1 MEENIMTIKEMR
13 KQHER
18 ILLLSIFV
26 LIATIIIG
34 VLEVYAS
41 ISGNDKNS
49 QLTSKNIEVTIP
61 VDQMSDTDINSEYK
75 LNLVDNSLVI
85 NPETLVNVGDNIKT
99 IVDVNKLNNIV
110 HTVDDTLSLY
120 TVDDLNDYS
129 YITYSNED
137 MSKFIEITIMS
148 KIPDAFDMS
157 IFGLDNETEDSN
169 KKLVISDAMIVNT
182 DNTIQALDSI
192 YNSGYVFVSMSG
204 NLNILGAENMISS
217 SETAESASYSEMR
230 DFLNKIKLSLKF
242 VSSVDKNIDFSVEN
256 QKTLTVEDLDKLR
269 KTVGHSDEDISF
281 EKAVVFESSSEQ
293 PDEISTS
300 EDAAE
305 QTNETSTSENAVS
318 NSKSFGYGV
327 YLSTTDSVLRILD
340 TSDNSIYLKIY
351 GNKASED
358 SVASIN
364 DMIETVYPNVYINT
378 NTNEIG
384 IVIGD
389 SGMYILK
396 PVENISDELILTIA
410 EWAGLNSDTE
420 KSIVDTDIQPELTSV
435 MDESVVSAAKEQLN
449 NNTDSENTEEQ

>member
-1 MEENIMTIKEMR
+1 MQRDNKVVSWRKTLMTIKEMR

-34 VLEVYAS
+34 VFEVYAS
-41 ISGNDKNS
+41 ISDNSKNS
-49 QLTSKNIEVTIP
+49 QLTSKNIEVSIP
-61 VDQMSDTDINSEYK
+61 VDQMSDTDIDSEYK

-120 TVDDLNDYS
+120 TVDDLSDYS

-157 IFGLDNETEDSN
+157 IFGLDNIDVDSD
-169 KKLVISDAMIVNT
+169 KKLLISDAMIVNT
-182 DNTIQALDSI
+182 NNTIQALDSI

-204 NLNILGAENMISS
+204 NLNILGSENMISS

-242 VSSVDKNIDFSVEN
+242 VETSDKNIDFLVEN

-281 EKAVVFESSSEQ
+281 EKAVVDESSSEQ
-293 PDEISTS
+293 SGEKSTDES
-300 EDAAE
+300 
-305 QTNETSTSENAVS
+305 AVS
-318 NSKSFGYGV
+318 DSKSLKYGV

-340 TSDNSIYLKIY
+340 TNDNSIYLKIY

-358 SVASIN
+358 SVASIE
-364 DMIETVYPNVYINT
+364 DMVETIYPNVYINT

-384 IVIGD
+384 IIISE

-396 PVENISDELILTIA
+396 PAENISNELIQTIA
-410 EWAGLNSDTE
+410 DWAGLSSDTE
-420 KSIVDTDIQPELTSV
+420 KSIIDTDIQPELTSV

-449 NNTDSENTEEQ
+449 NSTDSENTKEQ

>member
-1 MEENIMTIKEMR
+1 MGENIMTIKEMR

-34 VLEVYAS
+34 VFEVYAS
-41 ISGNDKNS
+41 ISDNDKNS
-49 QLTSKNIEVTIP
+49 QLSSKNIEVTIP

-157 IFGLDNETEDSN
+157 IFGLGNMAEDSD

-204 NLNILGAENMISS
+204 NLNILGAENMVSS

-242 VSSVDKNIDFSVEN
+242 VESSDKNIDFSVEN

-269 KTVGHSDEDISF
+269 KMVGHSDEDISF
-281 EKAVVFESSSEQ
+281 EKAVVSESSSEQ
-293 PDEISTS
+293 GCETSTG

-305 QTNETSTSENAVS
+305 QPVETSTNENAVS
-318 NSKSFGYGV
+318 NSKNLKYGV

-358 SVASIN
+358 SVASID
-364 DMIETVYPNVYINT
+364 DMVETVYPNVYINT

-396 PVENISDELILTIA
+396 PAENISDELIQTIA
-410 EWAGLNSDTE
+410 EWAGLSSDTE

-449 NNTDSENTEEQ
+449 NNAGSENTEEQ

>member
-1 MEENIMTIKEMR
+1 MTIKEMR

-34 VLEVYAS
+34 VFEVYAS
-41 ISGNDKNS
+41 ISDNNKNS
-49 QLTSKNIEVTIP
+49 QLTSKNIEVSIP
-61 VDQMSDTDINSEYK
+61 LDQMSDTDIDSEYK

-120 TVDDLNDYS
+120 TVDDLSDYS

-157 IFGLDNETEDSN
+157 IFGLDNIDTDSD

-204 NLNILGAENMISS
+204 NLNILGSENMISS

-242 VSSVDKNIDFSVEN
+242 VEASDKNIDFLVEN

-281 EKAVVFESSSEQ
+281 EKAVVAESSSEQ
-293 PDEISTS
+293 PGEKSTDES
-300 EDAAE
+300 
-305 QTNETSTSENAVS
+305 AVS
-318 NSKSFGYGV
+318 NSKSLEYGV

-358 SVASIN
+358 SVASIE
-364 DMIETVYPNVYINT
+364 DMVETVYPNVYINT

-384 IVIGD
+384 IIISE

-396 PVENISDELILTIA
+396 PAENISNELIQTIA
-410 EWAGLNSDTE
+410 EWAGLSSDTE

-449 NNTDSENTEEQ
+449 NNTDSENTKEQ

>member
-1 MEENIMTIKEMR
+1 MTIKEMR
-13 KQHER
+13 KQHEM

-34 VLEVYAS
+34 VFEVYAS
-41 ISGNDKNS
+41 ISDNSKNS
-49 QLTSKNIEVTIP
+49 QLTSKNIEVSIP
-61 VDQMSDTDINSEYK
+61 VDQMSDTDIDSEYK

-120 TVDDLNDYS
+120 TVDDLSDYS

-157 IFGLDNETEDSN
+157 IFGLDNIDTDSD
-169 KKLVISDAMIVNT
+169 KKLLISDAMIVNT

-204 NLNILGAENMISS
+204 NLNILGSENMISS

-242 VSSVDKNIDFSVEN
+242 VETSDKNIDFLVEN

-269 KTVGHSDEDISF
+269 KTVGHSKEDISF
-281 EKAVVFESSSEQ
+281 EKAVVDESSSEQ
-293 PDEISTS
+293 SGEKSTDES
-300 EDAAE
+300 
-305 QTNETSTSENAVS
+305 AVS
-318 NSKSFGYGV
+318 DSKSSEYGV

-340 TSDNSIYLKIY
+340 TNDNSIYLKIY

-358 SVASIN
+358 SVASIE
-364 DMIETVYPNVYINT
+364 DMVETIYPNVYINT

-384 IVIGD
+384 IIISE

-396 PVENISDELILTIA
+396 PAENISNELIQTIA
-410 EWAGLNSDTE
+410 DWAGLSSDTE

-449 NNTDSENTEEQ
+449 NNTDSENTKEQ

>member
-1 MEENIMTIKEMR
+1 MTIKEMR

-34 VLEVYAS
+34 VFEVYAS
-41 ISGNDKNS
+41 ISDNNKNS
-49 QLTSKNIEVTIP
+49 QLTSKNIEVSIP
-61 VDQMSDTDINSEYK
+61 VDQMSDTDIDSEYK

-120 TVDDLNDYS
+120 TVDDLSDYS

-157 IFGLDNETEDSN
+157 VFGLDNIDADNN
-169 KKLVISDAMIVNT
+169 KKLLISDAMIVNT

-204 NLNILGAENMISS
+204 NLNILGSENMISS

-242 VSSVDKNIDFSVEN
+242 VEASDKNIDFSVEN
-256 QKTLTVEDLDKLR
+256 QKTLTVKDLDKLR

-281 EKAVVFESSSEQ
+281 EKAVVSESSSEQ
-293 PDEISTS
+293 PG
-300 EDAAE
+300 
-305 QTNETSTSENAVS
+305 ETSTDESAVS
-318 NSKSFGYGV
+318 DSKSLGYGV

-358 SVASIN
+358 SVASIE
-364 DMIETVYPNVYINT
+364 DMVETVYPNVYINT

-384 IVIGD
+384 IIISE

-396 PVENISDELILTIA
+396 PAENISNELIQTIA
-410 EWAGLNSDTE
+410 EWAGLSSDTE

-449 NNTDSENTEEQ
+449 NNTDSENTKEQ

>member
-1 MEENIMTIKEMR
+1 MTIKEMR

-34 VLEVYAS
+34 VFEVYAS
-41 ISGNDKNS
+41 ISDNNKNS
-49 QLTSKNIEVTIP
+49 QLTSKNIEVSIP
-61 VDQMSDTDINSEYK
+61 VDQMSDTDIDSEYK

-120 TVDDLNDYS
+120 TVDDLSDYS

-157 IFGLDNETEDSN
+157 IFGLDNIDADSD
-169 KKLVISDAMIVNT
+169 KKLLISDAMIVNT

-204 NLNILGAENMISS
+204 NLNILGSENMISS

-242 VSSVDKNIDFSVEN
+242 VEASDKNIDFLVEN

-281 EKAVVFESSSEQ
+281 EKAVVDESSSEQ
-293 PDEISTS
+293 PGEKSTDES
-300 EDAAE
+300 
-305 QTNETSTSENAVS
+305 AVS
-318 NSKSFGYGV
+318 DSKSLGYGV

-358 SVASIN
+358 SVASIE
-364 DMIETVYPNVYINT
+364 DMVETVYPNVYINT

-384 IVIGD
+384 IIISE

-396 PVENISDELILTIA
+396 PAENISNELIQTIA
-410 EWAGLNSDTE
+410 EWAGLSSDTE

>member
-1 MEENIMTIKEMR
+1 MTIKEMR

-26 LIATIIIG
+26 LISTIIIG
-34 VLEVYAS
+34 VFEVYAS
-41 ISGNDKNS
+41 ISDDNKNS
-49 QLTSKNIEVTIP
+49 QLTSKNIEVSIP
-61 VDQMSDTDINSEYK
+61 VDQMSDTDIDSEYK

-120 TVDDLNDYS
+120 TVDDLSDYS

-148 KIPDAFDMS
+148 KIPDAFDVS
-157 IFGLDNETEDSN
+157 IFGLDNIDADSD
-169 KKLVISDAMIVNT
+169 KKLLISDAMIVNT

-192 YNSGYVFVSMSG
+192 YNNGYVFVSMSG
-204 NLNILGAENMISS
+204 NLNILGSENMISS

-242 VSSVDKNIDFSVEN
+242 VETSDKNIDFLVEN

-269 KTVGHSDEDISF
+269 KTIGHSDEDISF
-281 EKAVVFESSSEQ
+281 EKAMVSESSSEQ
-293 PDEISTS
+293 SD
-300 EDAAE
+300 
-305 QTNETSTSENAVS
+305 ETSTDESAVS
-318 NSKSFGYGV
+318 DSKSSEYGV

-358 SVASIN
+358 SVASIE
-364 DMIETVYPNVYINT
+364 DMVETVYPNVYINT

-384 IVIGD
+384 IIISE

-396 PVENISDELILTIA
+396 PAENISNELIQTIA
-410 EWAGLNSDTE
+410 EWAGLSSDTE

-449 NNTDSENTEEQ
+449 NNTDSENTKEQ

>member
-1 MEENIMTIKEMR
+1 MTIKEMR

-34 VLEVYAS
+34 VFEVYAS
-41 ISGNDKNS
+41 ISDDNKNS
-49 QLTSKNIEVTIP
+49 QLTSKNIEVSIP
-61 VDQMSDTDINSEYK
+61 VDQMSDTDIDSEYK

-120 TVDDLNDYS
+120 TVDDLSDYS

-157 IFGLDNETEDSN
+157 IFGLDNIDVDSD
-169 KKLVISDAMIVNT
+169 KKLLISDAMIVNT

-204 NLNILGAENMISS
+204 NLNILGSENMISS

-242 VSSVDKNIDFSVEN
+242 VETSDKNIDFLVEN

-269 KTVGHSDEDISF
+269 KTVGHSKEDISF
-281 EKAVVFESSSEQ
+281 EKAVVDESSSEQ
-293 PDEISTS
+293 SGEKSTDES
-300 EDAAE
+300 
-305 QTNETSTSENAVS
+305 AVS
-318 NSKSFGYGV
+318 DSKSLKYGV

-358 SVASIN
+358 SVASIE
-364 DMIETVYPNVYINT
+364 DMVETVYPNVYINT

-384 IVIGD
+384 IIISE

-396 PVENISDELILTIA
+396 PAENISNELIQTIA
-410 EWAGLNSDTE
+410 EWAGLSGDTE
-420 KSIVDTDIQPELTSV
+420 KSIIDTDIQPELTSV

-449 NNTDSENTEEQ
+449 NNTDSENTKEQ

>member
-1 MEENIMTIKEMR
+1 MTIKEMR

-34 VLEVYAS
+34 VFEVYAS
-41 ISGNDKNS
+41 ISDDNKNS
-49 QLTSKNIEVTIP
+49 QLTSKNIEVSIP
-61 VDQMSDTDINSEYK
+61 VDQMSDTDIDSEYK

-120 TVDDLNDYS
+120 TVDDLSDYS

-157 IFGLDNETEDSN
+157 IFGLDNIDVDSD
-169 KKLVISDAMIVNT
+169 KKLLISDAMIVNT

-204 NLNILGAENMISS
+204 NLNILGSENMISS

-242 VSSVDKNIDFSVEN
+242 VETSDKNIDFLVEN

-269 KTVGHSDEDISF
+269 KTVGHSKEDISF
-281 EKAVVFESSSEQ
+281 EKAVVDESSSEQ
-293 PDEISTS
+293 SGEKSTDES
-300 EDAAE
+300 
-305 QTNETSTSENAVS
+305 AVS
-318 NSKSFGYGV
+318 DSKSLKYGV

-340 TSDNSIYLKIY
+340 TNDNSIYLKIY

-358 SVASIN
+358 SVASIE
-364 DMIETVYPNVYINT
+364 DMVETVYPNVYINT

-384 IVIGD
+384 IIISE

-396 PVENISDELILTIA
+396 PAENISNELIQTIA
-410 EWAGLNSDTE
+410 EWAGLSGDTE
-420 KSIVDTDIQPELTSV
+420 KSIIDTDIQPELTSV

-449 NNTDSENTEEQ
+449 NNTDSENTKEQ

>member
-1 MEENIMTIKEMR
+1 MTIKEMR

-34 VLEVYAS
+34 VFEVYAS
-41 ISGNDKNS
+41 ISDNNKNS
-49 QLTSKNIEVTIP
+49 QLTSKNIEVSIP
-61 VDQMSDTDINSEYK
+61 VDQMSDTDIDSEYK

-120 TVDDLNDYS
+120 TVDDLSDYS

-157 IFGLDNETEDSN
+157 IFGLDNIDVDSD
-169 KKLVISDAMIVNT
+169 KKLLISDTMIVNT

-204 NLNILGAENMISS
+204 NLNILGSENMISS

-242 VSSVDKNIDFSVEN
+242 VEASDKNIDFLVEN

-281 EKAVVFESSSEQ
+281 EKAVVDESSSEQ
-293 PDEISTS
+293 PGEKSTDES
-300 EDAAE
+300 
-305 QTNETSTSENAVS
+305 AVS
-318 NSKSFGYGV
+318 DSKSLEYGV

-358 SVASIN
+358 SVASIE
-364 DMIETVYPNVYINT
+364 DMVETVYPNVYINT

-384 IVIGD
+384 IIISE

-396 PVENISDELILTIA
+396 PAENISNELIQTIA
-410 EWAGLNSDTE
+410 EWAGLSSDTE

-449 NNTDSENTEEQ
+449 NNTDSENTKEQ

>member
-1 MEENIMTIKEMR
+1 MTIKEMR

-34 VLEVYAS
+34 VFEVYAS
-41 ISGNDKNS
+41 ISDNSKNS
-49 QLTSKNIEVTIP
+49 QLTSKNIEVSIP
-61 VDQMSDTDINSEYK
+61 VDQMSDTDIDSEYK

-120 TVDDLNDYS
+120 TVDDLSDYS

-157 IFGLDNETEDSN
+157 IFGLDNIDVDSD
-169 KKLVISDAMIVNT
+169 KKLLISDTMIVNT

-204 NLNILGAENMISS
+204 NLNILGSENMISS

-242 VSSVDKNIDFSVEN
+242 VETSDKNIDFLVEN

-269 KTVGHSDEDISF
+269 KTVGHSKEDISF
-281 EKAVVFESSSEQ
+281 EKAVVDESSSEQ
-293 PDEISTS
+293 SGEKSTDES
-300 EDAAE
+300 
-305 QTNETSTSENAVS
+305 AVS
-318 NSKSFGYGV
+318 DSKSLKYGV

-340 TSDNSIYLKIY
+340 TNDNSIYLKIY

-358 SVASIN
+358 SVASIE
-364 DMIETVYPNVYINT
+364 DMVETIYPNVYINT

-384 IVIGD
+384 IIISE

-396 PVENISDELILTIA
+396 PAENISNELIQTIA
-410 EWAGLNSDTE
+410 DWAGLSSDTE
-420 KSIVDTDIQPELTSV
+420 KSIIDTDIQPELTSV

>member
-1 MEENIMTIKEMR
+1 MTIKEMR

-34 VLEVYAS
+34 VFEVYAS
-41 ISGNDKNS
+41 ISDNSKNS
-49 QLTSKNIEVTIP
+49 QLTSKNIEVSIP
-61 VDQMSDTDINSEYK
+61 VDQMSDTDIDSEYK

-120 TVDDLNDYS
+120 TVDDLSDYS

-157 IFGLDNETEDSN
+157 IFGLDNIDVDSD
-169 KKLVISDAMIVNT
+169 KKLLISDAMIVNT

-204 NLNILGAENMISS
+204 NLNILGSENMISS

-242 VSSVDKNIDFSVEN
+242 VETSDKNIDFLVEN

-269 KTVGHSDEDISF
+269 KTVGHSKEDISF
-281 EKAVVFESSSEQ
+281 EKAVVDESSSEQ
-293 PDEISTS
+293 SGEKSTDES
-300 EDAAE
+300 
-305 QTNETSTSENAVS
+305 AVS
-318 NSKSFGYGV
+318 DSKSLKYGV

-340 TSDNSIYLKIY
+340 TNDNSIYLKIY

-358 SVASIN
+358 SVASIE
-364 DMIETVYPNVYINT
+364 DMVETVYPNVYINT

-384 IVIGD
+384 IIISE

-396 PVENISDELILTIA
+396 PAENISNELIQTIA
-410 EWAGLNSDTE
+410 DWAGLSSDTE
-420 KSIVDTDIQPELTSV
+420 KSIIDTDIQPELTSV

>member
-1 MEENIMTIKEMR
+1 MTIKEMR

-34 VLEVYAS
+34 VFEVYAS
-41 ISGNDKNS
+41 ISDDNKNS
-49 QLTSKNIEVTIP
+49 QLTSKNIEVSIP
-61 VDQMSDTDINSEYK
+61 VDQMSDTDIDSEYK

-120 TVDDLNDYS
+120 TVDDLSDYS

-157 IFGLDNETEDSN
+157 IFGLDNIDVDSD
-169 KKLVISDAMIVNT
+169 KKLLISDAMIVNT

-204 NLNILGAENMISS
+204 NLNILGSENTVSS

-230 DFLNKIKLSLKF
+230 DFLNKIKLSMKF
-242 VSSVDKNIDFSVEN
+242 VEASDKNIDFLVEN

-269 KTVGHSDEDISF
+269 KTVGHSKEDISF
-281 EKAVVFESSSEQ
+281 EKAVVDESSSEQ
-293 PDEISTS
+293 SGEKSTDES
-300 EDAAE
+300 
-305 QTNETSTSENAVS
+305 AVS
-318 NSKSFGYGV
+318 DSKSLKYGV

-340 TSDNSIYLKIY
+340 TNDNSIYLKIY

-358 SVASIN
+358 SVASIE
-364 DMIETVYPNVYINT
+364 DMVETIYPNVYINT

-384 IVIGD
+384 IIISE

-396 PVENISDELILTIA
+396 PAENISNELIQTIA
-410 EWAGLNSDTE
+410 EWAGLSGDTE
-420 KSIVDTDIQPELTSV
+420 KSIIDTDIQPELTSV
-435 MDESVVSAAKEQLN
+435 MDKSVVSAAKEQLN
-449 NNTDSENTEEQ
+449 NSTDSENTEEQ

>member
-1 MEENIMTIKEMR
+1 MTIKEMR

-34 VLEVYAS
+34 VFEVYAS
-41 ISGNDKNS
+41 ISDNNKNS
-49 QLTSKNIEVTIP
+49 QLTSKNIEVSIP
-61 VDQMSDTDINSEYK
+61 VDQMSDTNIDSEYK

-120 TVDDLNDYS
+120 TVDDLSDYS

-157 IFGLDNETEDSN
+157 IFGLDNIDADSD
-169 KKLVISDAMIVNT
+169 KKLLISDAMIVNT

-204 NLNILGAENMISS
+204 NLNILGSENMISS

-242 VSSVDKNIDFSVEN
+242 VETSDKNIDFLVEN

-269 KTVGHSDEDISF
+269 KTVGHSKEDISF
-281 EKAVVFESSSEQ
+281 EKAMVDESSSEQ
-293 PDEISTS
+293 PGEKSTDES
-300 EDAAE
+300 
-305 QTNETSTSENAVS
+305 AVS
-318 NSKSFGYGV
+318 DSKSSEYGV

-358 SVASIN
+358 SVASIE
-364 DMIETVYPNVYINT
+364 DMVETVYPNVYINT

-384 IVIGD
+384 IIISE

-396 PVENISDELILTIA
+396 PAENISNELIQTIA
-410 EWAGLNSDTE
+410 EWAGLSSDTE

-449 NNTDSENTEEQ
+449 NTDSENTEEQ

>member
-1 MEENIMTIKEMR
+1 MTIKEMR

-34 VLEVYAS
+34 VFEVYAS
-41 ISGNDKNS
+41 ISDNNKNS
-49 QLTSKNIEVTIP
+49 QLTSKNIEVSIP
-61 VDQMSDTDINSEYK
+61 VDQMSDTDIDSEYK

-120 TVDDLNDYS
+120 TVDDLSDYS

-157 IFGLDNETEDSN
+157 IFGLDNIDADSD
-169 KKLVISDAMIVNT
+169 KKLLISDAMIVNT

-204 NLNILGAENMISS
+204 NLNILGSENMISS

-242 VSSVDKNIDFSVEN
+242 VEASDKSIDFLVEN

-269 KTVGHSDEDISF
+269 KTVGHSKEDISS
-281 EKAVVFESSSEQ
+281 EKVVVDESSSEQ
-293 PDEISTS
+293 SGEKSTDES
-300 EDAAE
+300 
-305 QTNETSTSENAVS
+305 AVS
-318 NSKSFGYGV
+318 DNKSLEYGV

-358 SVASIN
+358 SVASIE
-364 DMIETVYPNVYINT
+364 DMVETVYPNVYINT

-384 IVIGD
+384 IIISE

-396 PVENISDELILTIA
+396 PAENISNELIQTIA
-410 EWAGLNSDTE
+410 EWAGLSSDTE

-449 NNTDSENTEEQ
+449 NNTDSENTKEQ

>member
-1 MEENIMTIKEMR
+1 MTIKEMR

-34 VLEVYAS
+34 VFEVYAS
-41 ISGNDKNS
+41 ISDNNKNS
-49 QLTSKNIEVTIP
+49 QLTSKNIEVSIP
-61 VDQMSDTDINSEYK
+61 VDQMSDTDIDSEYK

-120 TVDDLNDYS
+120 TVDDLSDYS

-157 IFGLDNETEDSN
+157 IFGLDNIDADSD
-169 KKLVISDAMIVNT
+169 KKLLISDAMIVNT

-204 NLNILGAENMISS
+204 NLNILGSENMISS

-242 VSSVDKNIDFSVEN
+242 VETSDKNIDFLVEN

-281 EKAVVFESSSEQ
+281 EKAVVDESSSEQ
-293 PDEISTS
+293 PG
-300 EDAAE
+300 
-305 QTNETSTSENAVS
+305 ETSTDESAVS
-318 NSKSFGYGV
+318 DSKSLKYGV

-358 SVASIN
+358 SVASIE
-364 DMIETVYPNVYINT
+364 DMVETVYPNVYINT

-384 IVIGD
+384 IIISE
-389 SGMYILK
+389 SGIYILK
-396 PVENISDELILTIA
+396 PDENISNELIQTIA
-410 EWAGLNSDTE
+410 EWAGLSSDTE

-449 NNTDSENTEEQ
+449 NNTDSENTKEQ

>member
-1 MEENIMTIKEMR
+1 MTIKEMR

-34 VLEVYAS
+34 VFEVYAS
-41 ISGNDKNS
+41 ISDNNKNS
-49 QLTSKNIEVTIP
+49 QLTSKNIEVSIP
-61 VDQMSDTDINSEYK
+61 VDQMSDTNIDSEYK

-99 IVDVNKLNNIV
+99 ILDVNKLNNIV

-120 TVDDLNDYS
+120 TVDDLSDYS

-157 IFGLDNETEDSN
+157 IFGLDNIDADSDKN
-169 KKLVISDAMIVNT
+169 LLISDAMIVNT

-204 NLNILGAENMISS
+204 NLNILGSENMISS

-242 VSSVDKNIDFSVEN
+242 VETSDKNIDFLVEN
-256 QKTLTVEDLDKLR
+256 QKTLTVEDIDKLR
-269 KTVGHSDEDISF
+269 KTIGHSDEDISF
-281 EKAVVFESSSEQ
+281 EKAMVSESSSEQ
-293 PDEISTS
+293 PG
-300 EDAAE
+300 
-305 QTNETSTSENAVS
+305 ETSTDESAVS
-318 NSKSFGYGV
+318 DSKSLKYGV

-358 SVASIN
+358 SVASIE
-364 DMIETVYPNVYINT
+364 DMVETVYPNVYINT

-384 IVIGD
+384 IIISE

-396 PVENISDELILTIA
+396 PAENISNELIQTIA
-410 EWAGLNSDTE
+410 EWAGLSSDTE

-449 NNTDSENTEEQ
+449 NNTTDSENTKEQ

>member
-1 MEENIMTIKEMR
+1 MTIKEMR

-34 VLEVYAS
+34 VFEVYAS
-41 ISGNDKNS
+41 ISDNNNKNS
-49 QLTSKNIEVTIP
+49 QLTSKNIEVSIP
-61 VDQMSDTDINSEYK
+61 VDQMSDTDIDSEYK

-85 NPETLVNVGDNIKT
+85 NPKTLVNVGDNIKT

-120 TVDDLNDYS
+120 TVDDLSDYS

-157 IFGLDNETEDSN
+157 IFGLDNIDADSD
-169 KKLVISDAMIVNT
+169 KKLLISDAMIVNT

-204 NLNILGAENMISS
+204 NLNILGSENMISS

-242 VSSVDKNIDFSVEN
+242 VEASDKNIDFLVEN
-256 QKTLTVEDLDKLR
+256 QKTLTVKDLDKLR
-269 KTVGHSDEDISF
+269 KTVGHSKEDISF
-281 EKAVVFESSSEQ
+281 EKAVVDESSSEQ
-293 PDEISTS
+293 PGEKSTDES
-300 EDAAE
+300 
-305 QTNETSTSENAVS
+305 AVS
-318 NSKSFGYGV
+318 DSKSLGYGV

-358 SVASIN
+358 SVASIE
-364 DMIETVYPNVYINT
+364 DMVETVYPNVYINT

-384 IVIGD
+384 IIISE

-396 PVENISDELILTIA
+396 PAENISNELIQTIA
-410 EWAGLNSDTE
+410 EWAGLSSDTE

-449 NNTDSENTEEQ
+449 NNTDSENTGEQ

>member
-1 MEENIMTIKEMR
+1 MQRDNKVVSWRKTLMTIKEMR

-34 VLEVYAS
+34 VFEVYAS
-41 ISGNDKNS
+41 ISDDNKNS
-49 QLTSKNIEVTIP
+49 QLTSKNIEVSIP
-61 VDQMSDTDINSEYK
+61 VDQMSDTDIDSEYK

-120 TVDDLNDYS
+120 TVDDLSDYS

-157 IFGLDNETEDSN
+157 IFGLDNIDVDSD
-169 KKLVISDAMIVNT
+169 KKLLISDAMIVNT

-204 NLNILGAENMISS
+204 NLNILGSENTVSS

-230 DFLNKIKLSLKF
+230 DFLNKIKLSMKF
-242 VSSVDKNIDFSVEN
+242 VEASDKNIDFLVEN

-269 KTVGHSDEDISF
+269 KTVGHSKEDISF
-281 EKAVVFESSSEQ
+281 EKAVVDESSSEQ
-293 PDEISTS
+293 SGEKSTDES
-300 EDAAE
+300 
-305 QTNETSTSENAVS
+305 AVS
-318 NSKSFGYGV
+318 DSKSLKYGV

-340 TSDNSIYLKIY
+340 TNDNSIYLKIY

-358 SVASIN
+358 SVASIE
-364 DMIETVYPNVYINT
+364 DMVETIYPNVYINT

-384 IVIGD
+384 IIISE

-396 PVENISDELILTIA
+396 PAENISNELIQTIA
-410 EWAGLNSDTE
+410 DWAGLSSDTE

-449 NNTDSENTEEQ
+449 NNTDSENTKEQ

>member
-34 VLEVYAS
+34 VFEVYAS
-41 ISGNDKNS
+41 ISDSNKNS

-61 VDQMSDTDINSEYK
+61 VDQMSDADINSEYK

-99 IVDVNKLNNIV
+99 VVDVNKLNNIV

-157 IFGLDNETEDSN
+157 IFGLDNVDKDSD
-169 KKLVISDAMIVNT
+169 KKLAISDAMIVNT

-204 NLNILGAENMISS
+204 NLNILGSENMVSS

-256 QKTLTVEDLDKLR
+256 QKTLTIDDLDKLR

-281 EKAVVFESSSEQ
+281 EKAVVSESSSEQ
-293 PDEISTS
+293 SDV
-300 EDAAE
+300 
-305 QTNETSTSENAVS
+305 TSTSENATEQIDEAS
-318 NSKSFGYGV
+318 TDESTDSSKSLEYGV

-351 GNKASED
+351 GNKASEN
-358 SVASIN
+358 SVASID
-364 DMIETVYPNVYINT
+364 DMVETVYPNVYINT

-384 IVIGD
+384 IVIGE

-396 PVENISDELILTIA
+396 PAENISDELIQTVA
-410 EWAGLNSDTE
+410 DWAGLSSDAE
-420 KSIVDTDIQPELTSV
+420 KNIVDTDIQSELTSV

-449 NNTDSENTEEQ
+449 NNTNSENTDEQ

>member
-1 MEENIMTIKEMR
+1 MTIKEMR

-34 VLEVYAS
+34 VFEVYAS
-41 ISGNDKNS
+41 ISDNSKNS
-49 QLTSKNIEVTIP
+49 QLTSKNIEVSIP
-61 VDQMSDTDINSEYK
+61 VDQMSDTDIDSEYK
-75 LNLVDNSLVI
+75 LNLVDNSLMI

-120 TVDDLNDYS
+120 TVDDLSDYS

-157 IFGLDNETEDSN
+157 IFGLDNIDTDSD
-169 KKLVISDAMIVNT
+169 KKLLISDAMIVNT

-204 NLNILGAENMISS
+204 NLNILGSENMISS

-242 VSSVDKNIDFSVEN
+242 VETSDKNIDFLVEN

-269 KTVGHSDEDISF
+269 KTVGHSKEDISF
-281 EKAVVFESSSEQ
+281 EKAVVDESSSEQ
-293 PDEISTS
+293 SGEKSTDES
-300 EDAAE
+300 
-305 QTNETSTSENAVS
+305 AVS
-318 NSKSFGYGV
+318 DSKSLKYGV

-340 TSDNSIYLKIY
+340 TNDNSIYLKIY

-358 SVASIN
+358 SVASIE
-364 DMIETVYPNVYINT
+364 DMVETVYPNVYINT

-384 IVIGD
+384 IIISE

-396 PVENISDELILTIA
+396 PAENISNELIQTIA
-410 EWAGLNSDTE
+410 DWAGLSSDTE

-449 NNTDSENTEEQ
+449 NNTDSENTKEQ

>member
-1 MEENIMTIKEMR
+1 MQRDNKVVSWRKTLMTIKEMR

-34 VLEVYAS
+34 VFEVYAS
-41 ISGNDKNS
+41 ISDNSKNS
-49 QLTSKNIEVTIP
+49 QLTSKNIEVSIP
-61 VDQMSDTDINSEYK
+61 VDQMSDTDIDSEYK
-75 LNLVDNSLVI
+75 LNLVDNSLMI

-120 TVDDLNDYS
+120 TVDDLSDYS

-157 IFGLDNETEDSN
+157 IFGLDNIDVDSD
-169 KKLVISDAMIVNT
+169 KKLLISDAMIVNT

-204 NLNILGAENMISS
+204 NLNILGSENMISS

-242 VSSVDKNIDFSVEN
+242 VETSDKNIDFLVEN

-269 KTVGHSDEDISF
+269 KTVGHSKEDISF
-281 EKAVVFESSSEQ
+281 EKAVVDESSSEQ
-293 PDEISTS
+293 SGEKSTDES
-300 EDAAE
+300 
-305 QTNETSTSENAVS
+305 AVS
-318 NSKSFGYGV
+318 DSKSLKYGV

-340 TSDNSIYLKIY
+340 TNDNSIYLKIY

-358 SVASIN
+358 SVASIE
-364 DMIETVYPNVYINT
+364 DMVETIYPNVYINT

-384 IVIGD
+384 IIISE

-396 PVENISDELILTIA
+396 PAENISNELIQTIA
-410 EWAGLNSDTE
+410 DWAGLSSDTE

-449 NNTDSENTEEQ
+449 NNTDSENTKEQ

>member
-34 VLEVYAS
+34 VFEVYAS
-41 ISGNDKNS
+41 ISDNNKNS
-49 QLTSKNIEVTIP
+49 QLTSKNIEVSIP
-61 VDQMSDTDINSEYK
+61 LDQMSDTDIDSEYK

-120 TVDDLNDYS
+120 TVDDLSDYS

-157 IFGLDNETEDSN
+157 IFGLDNIDADSD
-169 KKLVISDAMIVNT
+169 KKLLISDAMIVNT

-204 NLNILGAENMISS
+204 NLNILGSENVISS

-242 VSSVDKNIDFSVEN
+242 VEASDKNIDFLVEN

-269 KTVGHSDEDISF
+269 KTVGHSNEDISF
-281 EKAVVFESSSEQ
+281 EKAVVDESSSEQ
-293 PDEISTS
+293 PG
-300 EDAAE
+300 
-305 QTNETSTSENAVS
+305 ETSTDESAVS
-318 NSKSFGYGV
+318 GSKSLEYGV

-358 SVASIN
+358 SVASIE
-364 DMIETVYPNVYINT
+364 DMVETVYPNVYINT

-384 IVIGD
+384 IIISE

-396 PVENISDELILTIA
+396 PAENISNELIQTIA
-410 EWAGLNSDTE
+410 EWAGLSSDTE

-435 MDESVVSAAKEQLN
+435 MDESIVSAAKEQLN
-449 NNTDSENTEEQ
+449 NNTDSKNTEEQ

>member
-1 MEENIMTIKEMR
+1 MTIKEMR

-34 VLEVYAS
+34 VFEVYAS
-41 ISGNDKNS
+41 ISDNNKNS
-49 QLTSKNIEVTIP
+49 QLTSKNIEVSIP
-61 VDQMSDTDINSEYK
+61 VDQMSDTDIDSEYK

-120 TVDDLNDYS
+120 TVDDLSDYS

-157 IFGLDNETEDSN
+157 IFGLDNIDVDSD
-169 KKLVISDAMIVNT
+169 KKLLISDTMIVNT

-204 NLNILGAENMISS
+204 NLNILGSENMISS

-242 VSSVDKNIDFSVEN
+242 VETSDKNIDFLVEN

-269 KTVGHSDEDISF
+269 KTVGHSKEDISF
-281 EKAVVFESSSEQ
+281 EKGVVDESSSEQ
-293 PDEISTS
+293 PGEKSTDES
-300 EDAAE
+300 
-305 QTNETSTSENAVS
+305 AVS
-318 NSKSFGYGV
+318 DSKSLKYGV

-358 SVASIN
+358 SVASIE
-364 DMIETVYPNVYINT
+364 DMVETVYPNVYINT

-384 IVIGD
+384 IIISE

-396 PVENISDELILTIA
+396 PAENISNELIQTIA
-410 EWAGLNSDTE
+410 DWAGLSSDTE

>member
-1 MEENIMTIKEMR
+1 MTIKEMR

-34 VLEVYAS
+34 VFEVYAS
-41 ISGNDKNS
+41 ISDNNKNS
-49 QLTSKNIEVTIP
+49 QLTSKNIEVSIP
-61 VDQMSDTDINSEYK
+61 VDQMSDTDIDSEYK

-120 TVDDLNDYS
+120 TVDDLSDYS

-137 MSKFIEITIMS
+137 MSKFTEITIMS
-148 KIPDAFDMS
+148 NIPDAFDMS
-157 IFGLDNETEDSN
+157 IFGLDNIDADSD
-169 KKLVISDAMIVNT
+169 KKLLISDAMIVNT

-204 NLNILGAENMISS
+204 NLNILGSENMISS

-242 VSSVDKNIDFSVEN
+242 VETSDKNIDFLVEN

-281 EKAVVFESSSEQ
+281 EKAVVDESSSEQ
-293 PDEISTS
+293 PG
-300 EDAAE
+300 
-305 QTNETSTSENAVS
+305 ETSTDESAVS
-318 NSKSFGYGV
+318 NSKSLEYGV

-358 SVASIN
+358 SVASIE
-364 DMIETVYPNVYINT
+364 DMVETVYPNVYINT

-384 IVIGD
+384 IIISE

-396 PVENISDELILTIA
+396 PAENISNELIQTIA
-410 EWAGLNSDTE
+410 EWAGLSSDTE

-435 MDESVVSAAKEQLN
+435 MDESVVSEAKEQLNN
-449 NNTDSENTEEQ
+449 NNTDSENTKEQ

>member
-34 VLEVYAS
+34 VFEVYAS
-41 ISGNDKNS
+41 ISDNNKSS
-49 QLTSKNIEVTIP
+49 QLTSKNIEVSIP
-61 VDQMSDTDINSEYK
+61 VDQMSDTDIDSEYK

-120 TVDDLNDYS
+120 TVDDLSDYS

-157 IFGLDNETEDSN
+157 IFGLDNIDADSN
-169 KKLVISDAMIVNT
+169 KKLLISDAMIVNT

-204 NLNILGAENMISS
+204 NLNILGSENMISS

-242 VSSVDKNIDFSVEN
+242 VEASDKNIDFLVEN

-269 KTVGHSDEDISF
+269 KTVGHSDKDISF
-281 EKAVVFESSSEQ
+281 EKAVVSESSSEQ
-293 PDEISTS
+293 PGEKSTDES
-300 EDAAE
+300 
-305 QTNETSTSENAVS
+305 AVS
-318 NSKSFGYGV
+318 DSKSLKYGV

-358 SVASIN
+358 SVASIE
-364 DMIETVYPNVYINT
+364 DMVETVYPNVYINT

-384 IVIGD
+384 IIISE

-396 PVENISDELILTIA
+396 PAENISNELIQTIA
-410 EWAGLNSDTE
+410 EWAGLSSDTE

-449 NNTDSENTEEQ
+449 NSTDSENTEEQ

>member
-1 MEENIMTIKEMR
+1 MTIKEMR

-34 VLEVYAS
+34 VFEVYAS
-41 ISGNDKNS
+41 ISDNNKNS
-49 QLTSKNIEVTIP
+49 QLTSKNIEVSIP
-61 VDQMSDTDINSEYK
+61 VDQMSDTDIDSEYK

-110 HTVDDTLSLY
+110 NTVDDTLSLY
-120 TVDDLNDYS
+120 TVDDLSDYS

-148 KIPDAFDMS
+148 KFPDAFDVS
-157 IFGLDNETEDSN
+157 IFGLDNIDADSDKN
-169 KKLVISDAMIVNT
+169 LLISDAMIVNT

-204 NLNILGAENMISS
+204 NLNILGSENMISS

-242 VSSVDKNIDFSVEN
+242 VEASDKSIDFLVEN

-269 KTVGHSDEDISF
+269 KTVGHSDKDISF
-281 EKAVVFESSSEQ
+281 EKAVVDKSSSEQ
-293 PDEISTS
+293 PGEKSTDES
-300 EDAAE
+300 
-305 QTNETSTSENAVS
+305 AVS
-318 NSKSFGYGV
+318 DSKSLKYGV

-358 SVASIN
+358 SVASIE
-364 DMIETVYPNVYINT
+364 DMVETVYPNVYINT

-384 IVIGD
+384 IIISE

-396 PVENISDELILTIA
+396 PAENISNELIQTIA
-410 EWAGLNSDTE
+410 EWAGLSSDTE

-449 NNTDSENTEEQ
+449 NNTDSENTKEQ

>member
-1 MEENIMTIKEMR
+1 MTIKEMR

-34 VLEVYAS
+34 VFEVYAS
-41 ISGNDKNS
+41 ISDNSKNS
-49 QLTSKNIEVTIP
+49 QLTSKNIEVSIP
-61 VDQMSDTDINSEYK
+61 VDQMSDTDIDSEYK

-120 TVDDLNDYS
+120 TVDDLSDYS

-157 IFGLDNETEDSN
+157 IFGLDNIDVDSD
-169 KKLVISDAMIVNT
+169 KKLLISDAMIVNT

-204 NLNILGAENMISS
+204 NLNILGSENMISS

-230 DFLNKIKLSLKF
+230 DFLNKIKLSMKF
-242 VSSVDKNIDFSVEN
+242 VEASDKNIDFLVEN

-269 KTVGHSDEDISF
+269 KTVGHSKEDISF
-281 EKAVVFESSSEQ
+281 EKAVVDESSSEQ
-293 PDEISTS
+293 SGEKSTDES
-300 EDAAE
+300 
-305 QTNETSTSENAVS
+305 AVS
-318 NSKSFGYGV
+318 DSKSLKYGV

-340 TSDNSIYLKIY
+340 TNDNSIYLKIY

-358 SVASIN
+358 SVASIE
-364 DMIETVYPNVYINT
+364 DMVETVYPNVYINT

-384 IVIGD
+384 IIISE

-396 PVENISDELILTIA
+396 PAENISNELIQTIA
-410 EWAGLNSDTE
+410 DWAGLSSDTE
-420 KSIVDTDIQPELTSV
+420 KSIIDTDIQPELTSV
-435 MDESVVSAAKEQLN
+435 MDKSVVSAAKEQLN
-449 NNTDSENTEEQ
+449 NSTDSENTEEQ

>member
-1 MEENIMTIKEMR
+1 MTIKEMR

-34 VLEVYAS
+34 VFEVYAS
-41 ISGNDKNS
+41 ISDNSKNS
-49 QLTSKNIEVTIP
+49 QLTSKNIEVSIP
-61 VDQMSDTDINSEYK
+61 VDQMSDTDIDSEYK
-75 LNLVDNSLVI
+75 LNLVDNSLMI

-120 TVDDLNDYS
+120 TVDDLSDYS

-157 IFGLDNETEDSN
+157 IFGLDNIDVDSD
-169 KKLVISDAMIVNT
+169 KKLLISDAMIVNT
-182 DNTIQALDSI
+182 NNTIQALDSI

-204 NLNILGAENMISS
+204 NLNILGSENMISS

-242 VSSVDKNIDFSVEN
+242 VETSDKNIDFLVEN

-269 KTVGHSDEDISF
+269 KTVGHSKEDISF
-281 EKAVVFESSSEQ
+281 EKAVVDESSSEQ
-293 PDEISTS
+293 SGEKSTDES
-300 EDAAE
+300 
-305 QTNETSTSENAVS
+305 AVS
-318 NSKSFGYGV
+318 DSKSLKYGV

-340 TSDNSIYLKIY
+340 TNDNSIYLKIY

-358 SVASIN
+358 SVASIE
-364 DMIETVYPNVYINT
+364 DMVETIYPNVYINT

-384 IVIGD
+384 IIISE

-396 PVENISDELILTIA
+396 PAENISNELIQTIA
-410 EWAGLNSDTE
+410 DWAGLSSDTE

-449 NNTDSENTEEQ
+449 NNTDSENTKEQ

>member
-1 MEENIMTIKEMR
+1 MTIKEMR

-34 VLEVYAS
+34 VFEVYAS
-41 ISGNDKNS
+41 ISDDNKNS
-49 QLTSKNIEVTIP
+49 QLTSKNIEVSIP
-61 VDQMSDTDINSEYK
+61 VDQMSDTDIDSEYK

-120 TVDDLNDYS
+120 TVDDLSDYS

-157 IFGLDNETEDSN
+157 IFGLDNIDVDSD
-169 KKLVISDAMIVNT
+169 KKLLISDAMIVNT

-204 NLNILGAENMISS
+204 NLNILGSENMISS

-242 VSSVDKNIDFSVEN
+242 VETSDKNIDFLVEN

-269 KTVGHSDEDISF
+269 KTVGHSKEDISF
-281 EKAVVFESSSEQ
+281 EKAVVDESSSEQ
-293 PDEISTS
+293 SGEKSTDES
-300 EDAAE
+300 
-305 QTNETSTSENAVS
+305 AVS
-318 NSKSFGYGV
+318 DSKSLKYGV

-358 SVASIN
+358 SVASIE
-364 DMIETVYPNVYINT
+364 DMVETVYPNVYINT

-384 IVIGD
+384 IIISE

-396 PVENISDELILTIA
+396 PAENISNELIQTIA
-410 EWAGLNSDTE
+410 EWAGLSGDTE
-420 KSIVDTDIQPELTSV
+420 KSIIDTDIQPELTSV

-449 NNTDSENTEEQ
+449 NSTDSENTEEQ

>member
-1 MEENIMTIKEMR
+1 MTIKEMR

-34 VLEVYAS
+34 VFEVYAS
-41 ISGNDKNS
+41 ISDNNKNS
-49 QLTSKNIEVTIP
+49 QLTSKNIEVSIP
-61 VDQMSDTDINSEYK
+61 VDQMSDTDIDSEYK

-120 TVDDLNDYS
+120 TVDDLSDYS

-157 IFGLDNETEDSN
+157 VFGLDNIDADNN
-169 KKLVISDAMIVNT
+169 KKLLISDAMIVNT

-204 NLNILGAENMISS
+204 NLNILGSENMISS

-242 VSSVDKNIDFSVEN
+242 VEASDKNIDFSVEN
-256 QKTLTVEDLDKLR
+256 QKTLTVKDLDKLR

-281 EKAVVFESSSEQ
+281 EKAVVSESSSEQ
-293 PDEISTS
+293 PG
-300 EDAAE
+300 
-305 QTNETSTSENAVS
+305 ETSTDESAVS
-318 NSKSFGYGV
+318 DSKSLGYGV

-358 SVASIN
+358 SVASIE
-364 DMIETVYPNVYINT
+364 DMVETVYPNVYINT

-384 IVIGD
+384 IIISE

-396 PVENISDELILTIA
+396 PAENISNELIQTIA
-410 EWAGLNSDTE
+410 EWAGLSSDTE
-420 KSIVDTDIQPELTSV
+420 KSIVDTDIQTELTSV

-449 NNTDSENTEEQ
+449 NNTDSENTKEQ

>member
-1 MEENIMTIKEMR
+1 MQRDNKVVSWRKTLMTIKEMR

-34 VLEVYAS
+34 VFEVYAS
-41 ISGNDKNS
+41 ISDNSKNS
-49 QLTSKNIEVTIP
+49 QLTSKNIEVSIP
-61 VDQMSDTDINSEYK
+61 VDQMSDTDIDSEYK

-120 TVDDLNDYS
+120 TVDDLSDYS

-157 IFGLDNETEDSN
+157 IFGLDNIDVDSD
-169 KKLVISDAMIVNT
+169 KKLLISDAMIVNT

-204 NLNILGAENMISS
+204 NLNILGSENMVSS

-230 DFLNKIKLSLKF
+230 DFLNKIKLSMKF
-242 VSSVDKNIDFSVEN
+242 VEASDKNIDFLVEN

-269 KTVGHSDEDISF
+269 KTVGHSKEDISF
-281 EKAVVFESSSEQ
+281 EKVVVDESSSEQ
-293 PDEISTS
+293 PGEKSTDES
-300 EDAAE
+300 
-305 QTNETSTSENAVS
+305 AVS
-318 NSKSFGYGV
+318 DSKSLKYGV

-340 TSDNSIYLKIY
+340 TNDNSIYLKIY

-358 SVASIN
+358 SVASIE
-364 DMIETVYPNVYINT
+364 DMVETVYPNVYINT

-384 IVIGD
+384 IIISE

-396 PVENISDELILTIA
+396 PAENISNELIQTIA
-410 EWAGLNSDTE
+410 DWAGLSSDTE

-435 MDESVVSAAKEQLN
+435 MDKSVVSAAKEQLN

>member
-1 MEENIMTIKEMR
+1 MTIKEMR

-34 VLEVYAS
+34 VFEVYAS
-41 ISGNDKNS
+41 ISDNSKNS
-49 QLTSKNIEVTIP
+49 QLTSKNIEVSIP
-61 VDQMSDTDINSEYK
+61 VDQMSDTDIDSEYK

-120 TVDDLNDYS
+120 TVDDLSDYS

-157 IFGLDNETEDSN
+157 IFGLDNIDVDSD
-169 KKLVISDAMIVNT
+169 KKLLISDAMIVNT

-204 NLNILGAENMISS
+204 NLNILGSENMISS

-242 VSSVDKNIDFSVEN
+242 VETSDKNIDFLVEN

-269 KTVGHSDEDISF
+269 KTVGHSKEDISF
-281 EKAVVFESSSEQ
+281 EKAVVDESSSEQ
-293 PDEISTS
+293 SGEKSTDES
-300 EDAAE
+300 
-305 QTNETSTSENAVS
+305 AVS
-318 NSKSFGYGV
+318 DSKSLKYGV

-340 TSDNSIYLKIY
+340 TNDNSIYLKIY

-358 SVASIN
+358 SVASIE
-364 DMIETVYPNVYINT
+364 DMVETIYPNVYINT

-384 IVIGD
+384 IIISE

-396 PVENISDELILTIA
+396 PAENISNELIQTIA
-410 EWAGLNSDTE
+410 DWAGLSSDTE

-449 NNTDSENTEEQ
+449 NNTDSENTKEQ

>member
-1 MEENIMTIKEMR
+1 MTIKEMR

-34 VLEVYAS
+34 VFEVYAS
-41 ISGNDKNS
+41 ISDNDKNS

-157 IFGLDNETEDSN
+157 IFGLDNMTEDSD

-204 NLNILGAENMISS
+204 NLRILGAENMVSS

-242 VSSVDKNIDFSVEN
+242 VESSDKNIDFSVEN

-269 KTVGHSDEDISF
+269 KTVRHSDEDISF
-281 EKAVVFESSSEQ
+281 EKAVVYEGSSEQ
-293 PDEISTS
+293 LDETSTS
-300 EDAAE
+300 EDATE
-305 QTNETSTSENAVS
+305 QSDTVSTDENAVS
-318 NSKSFGYGV
+318 DSKSLAYGV
-327 YLSTTDSVLRILD
+327 YLSTTDSMLRILD

-364 DMIETVYPNVYINT
+364 DMVETVYPNVYINT

-384 IVIGD
+384 IVIGN

-396 PVENISDELILTIA
+396 PAENISDELIQTIA
-410 EWAGLNSDTE
+410 EWAGLSSDTE

-449 NNTDSENTEEQ
+449 NNINSENTEEQ

>member
-1 MEENIMTIKEMR
+1 MTIKEMR

-34 VLEVYAS
+34 VFEVYAS
-41 ISGNDKNS
+41 ISDNNKNS
-49 QLTSKNIEVTIP
+49 QLTSKNIEVSIP
-61 VDQMSDTDINSEYK
+61 VDQMSDTDIDSEYK

-120 TVDDLNDYS
+120 TVDDLSDYS

-157 IFGLDNETEDSN
+157 IFGLDNIDADSD
-169 KKLVISDAMIVNT
+169 KKLLISDAMVVNT

-204 NLNILGAENMISS
+204 NLNILGSENMISS

-242 VSSVDKNIDFSVEN
+242 VETSDKNIDFLVEN

-269 KTVGHSDEDISF
+269 KTAGHSDEGISS
-281 EKAVVFESSSEQ
+281 EKVVVDESSSEQ
-293 PDEISTS
+293 SG
-300 EDAAE
+300 
-305 QTNETSTSENAVS
+305 ETSTDESAVS
-318 NSKSFGYGV
+318 DSKSLEYGV

-358 SVASIN
+358 SVASIE
-364 DMIETVYPNVYINT
+364 DMVETIYPNVYINT

-384 IVIGD
+384 IIISE

-396 PVENISDELILTIA
+396 PAENISNELIQTIA
-410 EWAGLNSDTE
+410 EWAGLSSDTE

>member
-1 MEENIMTIKEMR
+1 MTIKEMR

-34 VLEVYAS
+34 VFEVYAS
-41 ISGNDKNS
+41 ISDNSKNS
-49 QLTSKNIEVTIP
+49 QLTSKNIEVSIP
-61 VDQMSDTDINSEYK
+61 VDQMSDTDIDSEYK

-120 TVDDLNDYS
+120 TVDDLSDYS

-157 IFGLDNETEDSN
+157 IFGLDNIDVDSD
-169 KKLVISDAMIVNT
+169 KKLLISDAMIVNT

-204 NLNILGAENMISS
+204 NLNILGSENMISS

-242 VSSVDKNIDFSVEN
+242 VETSDKNIDFLVEN

-269 KTVGHSDEDISF
+269 KTVGHSKEDISF
-281 EKAVVFESSSEQ
+281 EKAVVDESSSEQ
-293 PDEISTS
+293 SGEKSTDES
-300 EDAAE
+300 
-305 QTNETSTSENAVS
+305 AVS
-318 NSKSFGYGV
+318 DSKSLKYGV

-340 TSDNSIYLKIY
+340 TNDNSIYLKIY

-358 SVASIN
+358 SVASIE
-364 DMIETVYPNVYINT
+364 DMVETIYPNVYINT

-384 IVIGD
+384 IIISE

-396 PVENISDELILTIA
+396 PAENISNELIQTIA
-410 EWAGLNSDTE
+410 EWAGLSGDTE
-420 KSIVDTDIQPELTSV
+420 KSIIDTDIQPELTSV

-449 NNTDSENTEEQ
+449 NNTDSENTKEQ

>member
-1 MEENIMTIKEMR
+1 MTIKEMR

-34 VLEVYAS
+34 VFEVYAS
-41 ISGNDKNS
+41 ISDNNKNS
-49 QLTSKNIEVTIP
+49 QLTSKNIEVSIP
-61 VDQMSDTDINSEYK
+61 VDQMSDTDIDSEYK
-75 LNLVDNSLVI
+75 LNLVDNSLII

-120 TVDDLNDYS
+120 TVDDLSDYS

-157 IFGLDNETEDSN
+157 IFGLDNIDEDSD
-169 KKLVISDAMIVNT
+169 KKLLISDAMIVNT

-204 NLNILGAENMISS
+204 NLNILGSENMISS

-242 VSSVDKNIDFSVEN
+242 VKASDKNIDFLVEN

-269 KTVGHSDEDISF
+269 KTVGHSDKDISF
-281 EKAVVFESSSEQ
+281 EKAVVSESSSEQ
-293 PDEISTS
+293 PG
-300 EDAAE
+300 
-305 QTNETSTSENAVS
+305 ETSTDESAVS
-318 NSKSFGYGV
+318 DSKSLEYGV

-340 TSDNSIYLKIY
+340 TSNNSIYLKIY

-358 SVASIN
+358 SVASIE
-364 DMIETVYPNVYINT
+364 DMVETVYPNVYINT

-384 IVIGD
+384 IIISE

-396 PVENISDELILTIA
+396 PAENISNELIQTIA
-410 EWAGLNSDTE
+410 EWAGLSSDTE

-449 NNTDSENTEEQ
+449 NNTDSENNNTDSENNKEQ